1 MLCGNL
7 NVRQAMAQQVF
18 KVTAICVDTRFQSF
32 SPLINRIVHHDVLKF
47 STYLNNPLTQLI
59 LIVNLV
65 IGIHAS
71 ASYLRCSNQQDV
83 GQHC

>member
-7 NVRQAMAQQVF
+7 NIRQAMLQQVF
-18 KVTAICVDTRFQSF
+18 KVTAICMDRRFHSF
-32 SPLINRIVHHDVLKF
+32 SPRINRIVHHAVLKF

-65 IGIHAS
+65 IGILAS
-71 ASYLRCSNQQDV
+71 ASCVRCSNQQDV
-83 GQHC
+83 GQDC